1 MQNRI
6 FLFSNNRISV
16 KEIIDNSDGLVL
28 ASKKYDSL
36 SLKYKNSEI
45 IPLNKQG
52 VVIEN
57 ENEIMAGFFI
67 VSETYELL
75 KYLYKKHKLLFMD
88 QEYITLVSTLDPV
101 KDYKYYTNIIN
112 EYTFECMLHM
122 GIINSLNEI
131 ETHVY
136 DGKPFFNNYVIE
148 KSQIIKY
155 RRTKWINIKS
165 KIKNFLKKFINIFK
179 K

>member
-1 MQNRI
+1 
-6 FLFSNNRISV
+6 
-16 KEIIDNSDGLVL
+16 
-28 ASKKYDSL
+28 
-36 SLKYKNSEI
+36 
-45 IPLNKQG
+45 
-52 VVIEN
+52 
-57 ENEIMAGFFI
+57 
-67 VSETYELL
+67 
-75 KYLYKKHKLLFMD
+75 MD
-88 QEYITLVSTLDPV
+88 QEYITLVSTLDPI

-136 DGKPFFNNYVIE
+136 DGKPFFNDYVIE

-165 KIKNFLKKFINIFK
+165 KIKNFLKKTLIYLKNRNLI
-179 K
+179 